1 LSAASWRPGAWEY
14 IGSESKE
21 DVMSEKTPQQEIV
34 TACRVLKKAGQAD
47 MVWGHVS
54 VRDTEGRGIWL
65 KGSNLGFDEVG
76 EDDVILLSWE
86 GEILEGSAG
95 RHVEYPI
102 HTEIMK
108 MRPDVNAVVH
118 THPMYSVAF
127 AATGWPLL
135 ALSHEACHFVPPD
148 IARFTKTGDLVRTP
162 ELGQD
167 LATCLSDRNAALMPH
182 HGIVTVGS
190 NLGTAVAAA
199 THLER
204 ACQISLLAGEGAQPS
219 PDEEALQKRERSERH
234 LEMAWDYLARTVVN
248 PVN

>member
-1 LSAASWRPGAWEY
+1 VYNGN
-14 IGSESKE
+14 ESKE
-21 DVMSEKTPQQEIV
+21 DVMSEKTPQQEII
-34 TACRVLKKAGQAD
+34 TACRVLEKAGQAD

-76 EDDVILLSWE
+76 EDDVILVSWE

-108 MRPDVNAVVH
+108 VRPDVNAVVH
-118 THPMYSVAF
+118 THPLYSVVF

-219 PDEEALQKRERSERH
+219 PDEEALQKRERSEKH
-234 LEMAWDYLARTVVN
+234 LEMAWDYLARTVAN